1 MNRIQK
7 LINEI
12 EKIRMDLPKEV
23 YVWSGSGYVLDTL
36 DVTEYL
42 GDRNEIS
49 IEEVAMLCL
58 KNNVGEVITCDT
70 FRKLVDE
77 SMYYDKVIEEEAEE
91 IVEQTY
97 CYCDLTGFDNIEKCF
112 EICYLNIEN
121 LRCSDNI
128 EVHS

>member
-12 EKIRMDLPKEV
+12 EKIRTDLPKEV

-77 SMYYDKVIEEEAEE
+77 SMYYDKVTEEEAEE

-97 CYCDLTGFDNIEKCF
+97 YYCDLTGFDNIEKNF

-128 EVHS
+128 EIHS

>member
-12 EKIRMDLPKEV
+12 EKIRTDLPKEV

-77 SMYYDKVIEEEAEE
+77 SMYYDKVTEEEAEE

-97 CYCDLTGFDNIEKCF
+97 YYCDLTGFDNIEKCF

-128 EVHS
+128 EIHS

>member
-12 EKIRMDLPKEV
+12 EKIRTDLPKEV

-58 KNNVGEVITCDT
+58 KNNVGEIITCDA

-77 SMYYDKVIEEEAEE
+77 SMYYDKVTEEEAEE

-97 CYCDLTGFDNIEKCF
+97 YYCDLTGFDNIEKSF

-128 EVHS
+128 EIHS

>member
-12 EKIRMDLPKEV
+12 EKIRTDLPKEV

-58 KNNVGEVITCDT
+58 KNNVGEVIACDT

-77 SMYYDKVIEEEAEE
+77 SMYYDKVTEEEAEE

-97 CYCDLTGFDNIEKCF
+97 YYCDLTGFDNIEKCF

>member
-12 EKIRMDLPKEV
+12 EKIRTDLSKEV

-77 SMYYDKVIEEEAEE
+77 SMYYDKVTEEEAEE

-97 CYCDLTGFDNIEKCF
+97 YYCDLTGFDNIEKCF

-128 EVHS
+128 EIHS

>member
-12 EKIRMDLPKEV
+12 EKIRTDLPKEV

-77 SMYYDKVIEEEAEE
+77 SVYYDKVTEEEAEE

-97 CYCDLTGFDNIEKCF
+97 YYCDLTGFDNIEKSF

-128 EVHS
+128 EIHS